1 MSATNRGAKR
11 VESDFY
17 PTPPAFVR
25 AILPHLPLAGS
36 ILEPMAGDGAVVH
49 VLVDA
54 GHPCVDM
61 IEIDPTRATALRGM
75 GDDIHVGDALAPEAD
90 WLWDMPHGLVITNPS
105 FSLAQA
111 LAERSLRAQR
121 PHGGTTALFVPQ
133 SFLGT
138 AGRRE
143 FWAANPCDWYQCFQ
157 RPEFVASLA
166 CSDRRERMDKPA
178 CGWRETIPIDADR
191 PKACPLCGA
200 KTTCSTT
207 DAREYGWAVWAP
219 GRGGRIFWLDVEE
232 A

>member
-1 MSATNRGAKR
+1 MTATNRGAKR
-11 VESDFY
+11 VESDYY

-25 AILPHLPLAGS
+25 AILPHLPFAGS
-36 ILEPMAGDGAVVH
+36 ILEPMAGDGAIVR
-49 VLVDA
+49 VLCHA
-54 GHPCVDM
+54 KHLCVDM
-61 IEIDPTRATALRGM
+61 IEIDPTRAEMLRETGAD
-75 GDDIHVGDALAPEAD
+75 GDVFEGDALSPEAD
-90 WLWDMPHGLVITNPS
+90 WQWEAPHGLVITNPS

-111 LAERSLRAQR
+111 LAERSIRAQR

-143 FWAANPCDWYQCFQ
+143 FWKANPCDWYQCFQ

-166 CSDRRERMDKPA
+166 CVEKKA
-178 CGWRETIPIDADR
+178 CGWRATIAIDADR
-191 PKACPLCGA
+191 PKACPSCGA

-219 GRGGRIFWLDVEE
+219 GRGGRIFWLDVTSEGASE
-232 A
+232 